1 MRRRPS
7 EKGAATVEFAI
18 IFLLLMIIVFG
29 IIEFGFLWLQS
40 FYIANAAAKG
50 VGWPPRTRP
59 FWDVVVALDITALKE
74 QLYGLA
80 PQ

>member
-1 MRRRPS
+1 MMRRPS

-40 FYIANAAAKG
+40 FYIANAAREG
-50 VGWPPRTRP
+50 
-59 FWDVVVALDITALKE
+59 
-74 QLYGLA
+74 A
-80 PQ
+80 PGGRHSAGSYYR